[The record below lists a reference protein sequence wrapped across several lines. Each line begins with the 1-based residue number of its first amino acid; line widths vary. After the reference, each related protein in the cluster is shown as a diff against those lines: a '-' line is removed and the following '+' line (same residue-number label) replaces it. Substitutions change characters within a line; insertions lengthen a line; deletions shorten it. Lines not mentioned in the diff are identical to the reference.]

1 MSPVDQI
8 KEKLDIVE
16 FIGRYVQLRKAGRNF
31 KANCPFHQENSPSFV
46 VSPDRQIWHCFGT
59 CGTGGDVVTFFMKWE
74 SLSFQEALRELAPI
88 AGVQLDTSSFD
99 DKEFTQKEKILS
111 INNLAARYYA
121 HILQNLP
128 LGKKARDYLI
138 GRGLNEK
145 IIATFQIG
153 YAADSW
159 DSLMKYFQTKKISE
173 KDLFEAGLVVQASS
187 GNRYYDRFRNRI
199 IFPIKDS
206 KGNVVGFSGRVLNPD
221 EKGAKYVNTPETIVY
236 HKRESLYG
244 IQLTRDAIRKLENV
258 YIVEGEFDMIT
269 PYQHG
274 IENIV
279 AIKGS
284 ALTSEQLTVLKRYT
298 TKITLALDTD
308 EAGIEAMKRGI
319 REAEKMDFDI
329 HIVQFTKGKDPDEA
343 ARADNLTFKKDLKGA
358 VPIYDFLLSHFSK
371 KIGTQ
376 SPFEKKKIVEEMAP
390 YVGHIQNPIVFSY
403 YVKKLAHLLEVDSE
417 SIQKMIRYQRNK
429 EKLSFKSQTLK
440 KSIISHSE
448 IEIKQRF
455 IVSYL
460 LQQEDTDNIVK
471 KIIALLD
478 AEDFPYPAY
487 QSLITELKVCLAES
501 KTFIFTD
508 FIKKLPAQLHPVAD
522 ELFLSELS
530 AEELSTQQLAKIIYE
545 LKSLSYRYYMTKYGS
560 EDESKVSAYSQRLRS
575 LNKNEIENQLQT

>member
-16 FIGRYVQLRKAGRNF
+16 FIGRYVQLKKAGRNF

-74 SLSFQEALRELAPI
+74 NLSFQEALRELAPI

-159 DSLMKYFQTKKISE
+159 DSLMKYFHTKKISE
-173 KDLFEAGLVVQASS
+173 KDLFDAGLVVQASS

-199 IFPIKDS
+199 IFPIKDP
-206 KGNVVGFSGRVLNPD
+206 KGSVVGFSGRVLNPD
-221 EKGAKYVNTPETIVY
+221 EKGAKYVNTPETMVY

-274 IENIV
+274 VENIV

-284 ALTSEQLTVLKRYT
+284 ALTSEQLAVLKRYT

-358 VPIYDFLLSHFSK
+358 VPIYDFLLGHFSK

-376 SPFEKKKIVEEMAP
+376 SPFEKKKVVEEMAP

-440 KSIISHSE
+440 KSIVSPSE

-460 LQQEDTDNIVK
+460 LQQENENNIFK
-471 KIIALLD
+471 KIISLLD

-487 QSLITELKVCLAES
+487 QSLITELKAYSAQSSEFV
-501 KTFIFTD
+501 FTD
-508 FIKKLPAQLHPVAD
+508 FIKRLPAQLLPVAD

-545 LKSLSYRYYMTKYGS
+545 LKSLSYRYYMTKYGA

-575 LNKNEIENQLQT
+575 LNKNEIENQL